1 MRFISCSAEGEP
13 RLIALFGA
21 VAAAVTFLSIGGSA
35 TAIAQASSADVV
47 TVESR
52 PAISQLAAYAQVA
65 PVSIV
70 PVSAA
75 ETGVVAGGKVRPGMH
90 VRAGQSLAHLNGP
103 AVVSAVAQGEADVRS
118 AQAQL
123 DAAEKS
129 LTILRQQLLSHL
141 TTRQAVQQA
150 QSAVAQARSGEANA
164 QSRLNTIRQL
174 MTVASPTDGIVLQLN
189 SADGALVSAGQ
200 PIVTIQPECG
210 LWLVATYYGAD
221 PAAIRVGMTGRFAP
235 SEGGA
240 PVKVRVE
247 SILGTMTAG
256 GGESAALEAVGGNPS
271 WLSGESGTVTLDLPV
286 RQMVAIP
293 TRALILNQG
302 KWWVMVHTASGDRAQ
317 EVVPGH
323 TQGWETFIVSGLVP
337 GAKVVVNN
345 SYLLFHA
352 SIAEQYQ
359 IPD

>member
-13 RLIALFGA
+13 RLFAFLGA
-21 VAAAVTFLSIGGSA
+21 VVAAAMLLLNGGAA
-35 TAIAQASSADVV
+35 TAIAQASGADAV
-47 TVESR
+47 TVESH
-52 PAISQLAAYAQVA
+52 PAISQLVAYGQVV

-70 PVSAA
+70 SVNAA
-75 ETGVVAGGKVRPGMH
+75 ETGVVTGLKLRPGMH
-90 VRAGQSLAHLNGP
+90 VRSGQSLAHLNGP
-103 AVVSAVAQGEADVRS
+103 TIVSAVAQGEGDVHS

-129 LTILRQQLLSHL
+129 LAILRQQLPSHL

-174 MTVASPTDGIVLQLN
+174 MTVASPADGTVLQLN
-189 SADGALVSAGQ
+189 SADGVLVSAGQ
-200 PIVTIQPECG
+200 PILTVQPASG
-210 LWLVATYYGAD
+210 LWLVATCYGAD
-221 PAAIRVGMTGRFAP
+221 LAAIRVGMKGQFAP
-235 SEGGA
+235 SDGGA
-240 PVKVRVE
+240 PVKVRVT
-247 SILGTMTAG
+247 SIPGTISAG
-256 GGESAALEAVGGNPS
+256 GGESVALEAVGGNPS
-271 WLSGESGTVTLDLPV
+271 WLSGESGTVALDLPV
-286 RQMVAIP
+286 QQMVAVP

-302 KWWVMVHTASGDRAQ
+302 KWWVMVHTASGDQAQ

-323 TQGWETFIVSGLVP
+323 TQGWETSIVSGLAS

-345 SYLLFHA
+345 AYLLFH
-352 SIAEQYQ
+352 SSLAEQYQ

>member
-1 MRFISCSAEGEP
+1 MRFISCSSEGEP
-13 RLIALFGA
+13 RLGALFGA
-21 VAAAVTFLSIGGSA
+21 VVAAATFLLIGSVSA
-35 TAIAQASSADVV
+35 AIAQSSSADLV
-47 TVESR
+47 TAESR
-52 PAISQLAAYAQVA
+52 PATSQLVAYGQVA

-75 ETGVVAGGKVRPGMH
+75 ETGVVAGLKARPGTR

-103 AVVSAVAQGEADVRS
+103 TIASAVAQGEADLRS
-118 AQAQL
+118 TQSLL

-129 LTILRQQLLSHL
+129 LAILQQQLPSHL

-200 PIVTIQPECG
+200 PILSIQPESG
-210 LWLVATYYGAD
+210 LWLTAMYYGAD
-221 PAAIRVGMTGRFAP
+221 LAAIRLGMTGEFAP
-235 SEGGA
+235 SEGGS
-240 PVKVRVE
+240 PVKVRAV
-247 SILGTMTAG
+247 SIPGTITAG
-256 GGESAALEAVGGNPS
+256 GGESIAFEAVGGRSS
-271 WLSGESGTVTLDLPV
+271 WLSGESGTVTLDLPAQ
-286 RQMVAIP
+286 QMVAVP

-302 KWWVMVHTASGDRAQ
+302 KWWVMVHTASGDHAQ
-317 EVVPGH
+317 KVVPGRA
-323 TQGWETFIVSGLVP
+323 QGWETFIVSGLAP

-345 SYLLFHA
+345 AYLLFHA
-352 SIAEQYQ
+352 SVAEQYQ
-359 IPD
+359 IPE